1 MRTAHCALR
10 TAAPG
15 VGAAGARR
23 RAGPVSDVP
32 PPKPARA
39 VRVIPIIMPR
49 YSYHHAYAWDIEDA
63 DTAELDEDHEDAEA
77 RGDAEREELA
87 GRLSKAAEGCRG
99 QMKSRELLKMV
110 KVRKPVQV
118 PKAVVDREGKGGCAR
133 PTKVQEK
140 PSTQDAS
147 DPKRLAHGRRG
158 RRQSTSEQP
167 GMSGEMQKVAV
178 DVEGAEGA
186 ECVEDVEDDAYLD
199 RFPPRETISIE
210 FIEIALLSR

>member
-110 KVRKPVQV
+110 KVRKP
-118 PKAVVDREGKGGCAR
+118 
-133 PTKVQEK
+133 
-140 PSTQDAS
+140 
-147 DPKRLAHGRRG
+147 
-158 RRQSTSEQP
+158 
-167 GMSGEMQKVAV
+167 
-178 DVEGAEGA
+178 
-186 ECVEDVEDDAYLD
+186 
-199 RFPPRETISIE
+199 
-210 FIEIALLSR
+210 